1 MKKASKN
8 LAGWANALVF
18 LSVVS
23 IVIAVLGWLMD
34 SAWTFDV
41 LHFGLLFLILSP
53 VLRGFSTL
61 VQNAEEELDQR
72 WMVKI
77 ENAEKDEK

>member
-1 MKKASKN
+1 MKKTSKT
-8 LAGWANALVF
+8 LTGWADALVF
-18 LSVVS
+18 LSVVFLALA
-23 IVIAVLGWLMD
+23 VIGWMLD
-34 SAWTFDV
+34 SAWAFDV
-41 LHFGLLFLILSP
+41 FHFGLLFMILSP
-53 VLRGFSTL
+53 VFRGFSTL

>member
-1 MKKASKN
+1 MKKTSKT
-8 LAGWANALVF
+8 LAGWADALVF
-18 LSVVS
+18 LSVVFIALS
-23 IVIAVLGWLMD
+23 VIGWMLD

-41 LHFGLLFLILSP
+41 FHTGLAFIILSP
-53 VLRGFSTL
+53 VIRGFSTL
-61 VQNAEEELDQR
+61 VKNAEEELDQR